1 MSSITAVPSQNWLIF
16 IQRCRCLLGGT
27 NVRLL
32 CRQVY
37 ALPPVSA
44 SILSGCLLLALKQHG
59 SFDDSA
65 LSLALQPAA

>member
-16 IQRCRCLLGGT
+16 IQRWGCLLGGT

-32 CRQVY
+32 CRQLY

-44 SILSGCLLLALKQHG
+44 SRLSGCLLLA
-59 SFDDSA
+59 
-65 LSLALQPAA
+65 